1 MSSLYE
7 ELIQT
12 NVDIA
17 ITEEELTMSIGIEKI
32 IDSLDEALDEVEV
45 KIKNETTIPK
55 GGSEHKRRRRTL
67 KSIEINVRMISY
79 HENRN
84 MKKRMNYLM
93 EEIVFLKQI
102 QTLPSCA

>member
-55 GGSEHKRRRRTL
+55 GGSEH
-67 KSIEINVRMISY
+67 
-79 HENRN
+79 NRYAYTYSVSRLDSN
-84 MKKRMNYLM
+84 
-93 EEIVFLKQI
+93 
-102 QTLPSCA
+102 T